1 MKKEMTLETNDEAV
15 DLSRRSMMGR
25 LGLVASVAIAAPVL
39 MTMSTSAL
47 ARHVGQGKNN
57 NCGKANYKAR
67 ENRSRAA
74 AEKCDDWGPATS
86 DNDNDND
93 SASDNNTG
101 W

>member
-15 DLSRRSMMGR
+15 DLSRRSMISR

-47 ARHVGQGKNN
+47 ASHKAAVKESKAKCNDRVNENADNRAKQETS
-57 NCGKANYKAR
+57 CGDGPWIPST
-67 ENRSRAA
+67 EN
-74 AEKCDDWGPATS
+74 D
-86 DNDNDND
+86 
-93 SASDNNTG
+93 TG